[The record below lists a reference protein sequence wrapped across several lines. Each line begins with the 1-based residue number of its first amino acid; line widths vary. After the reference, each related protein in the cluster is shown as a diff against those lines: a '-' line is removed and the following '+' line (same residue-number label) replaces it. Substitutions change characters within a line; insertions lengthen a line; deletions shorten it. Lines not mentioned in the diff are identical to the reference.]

1 MFIVYIKR
9 DIYKD
14 IAEDVEIK
22 FNTSNYEL
30 DGPLPKG
37 KNENVIQLMK
47 DELRE
52 KIITKFVQLRA
63 KTYLAGNGSEDRK
76 GKRHKKLFHKD
87 LNLKTA

>member
-14 IAEDVEIK
+14 TAEDVEIK

-37 KNENVIQLMK
+37 INENVIRLMK
-47 DELRE
+47 DELRG
-52 KIITKFVQLRA
+52 KIITKFV
-63 KTYLAGNGSEDRK
+63 
-76 GKRHKKLFHKD
+76 
-87 LNLKTA
+87 

>member
-47 DELRE
+47 D
-52 KIITKFVQLRA
+52 
-63 KTYLAGNGSEDRK
+63 
-76 GKRHKKLFHKD
+76 
-87 LNLKTA
+87 

>member
-37 KNENVIQLMK
+37 INENVIRLMK
-47 DELRE
+47 DELRG
-52 KIITKFVQLRA
+52 KIITKFV
-63 KTYLAGNGSEDRK
+63 
-76 GKRHKKLFHKD
+76 
-87 LNLKTA
+87 